1 MPGPGTLDIEIGR
14 VSAVDVLHDP
24 RQVSRRRLKQKVIMV
39 VHKAESMN
47 HRGVSLGCCL
57 KVFEKL
63 LSVADAPE
71 NRFSLIPA
79 SDDMIKR
86 TGKGNS

>member
-1 MPGPGTLDIEIGR
+1 MPDLGTLDIEIAR
-14 VSAVDVLHDP
+14 VSAVDMLHDP
-24 RQVSRRRLKQKVIMV
+24 RQVSRWRLKQKVIMV
-39 VHKAESMN
+39 IHKAVSMN
-47 HRGVSLGCCL
+47 HRVVSLGCGL

-79 SDDMIKR
+79 SGHMIKGTR
-86 TGKGNS
+86 KGNS